1 MAPHS
6 SLATGL
12 AARITVS
19 CQDKIKVYI
28 GAAPARGTQSA
39 HADMNGADGAAAAA
53 AAALVEGALG
63 AGARGAAADIVYLS
77 PWQVATAAV
86 LILVQV
92 RR

>member
-53 AAALVEGALG
+53 AALVEGALG